1 MIFRCHSFHLFSS
14 AVQDQMKCTLVWY
27 RQCVFLCCTIAP
39 VTCLYSRS
47 REGLKAA
54 TEQPIGAPLSGLISC
69 LFVPRKQ
76 IVRCLRRMLC
86 KTFEVQSRGQLHRKM
101 LRLDF
106 KLSNGGLPLP
116 LSQVDVAKGASS
128 SSHYRP
134 STCMSWMPLHWSSL
148 PQ

>member
-1 MIFRCHSFHLFSS
+1 M
-14 AVQDQMKCTLVWY
+14 
-27 RQCVFLCCTIAP
+27 
-39 VTCLYSRS
+39 LY
-47 REGLKAA
+47 
-54 TEQPIGAPLSGLISC
+54 
-69 LFVPRKQ
+69 
-76 IVRCLRRMLC
+76 

-101 LRLDF
+101 LRPDF

-134 STCMSWMPLHWSSL
+134 FTCMSWMPLHWSSL